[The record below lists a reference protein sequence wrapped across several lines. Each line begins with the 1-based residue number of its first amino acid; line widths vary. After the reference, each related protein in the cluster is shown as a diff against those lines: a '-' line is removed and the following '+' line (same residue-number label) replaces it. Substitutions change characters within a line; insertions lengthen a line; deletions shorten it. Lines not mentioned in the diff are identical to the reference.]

1 MDFNALIQAI
11 GSVGF
16 PIVACIYMIY
26 TNNKNVESHAKEIE
40 KLRETVENNTKVMIQ
55 ISEVLHIKEN
65 KEG

>member
-26 TNNKNVESHAKEIE
+26 TNNKNEESHAKEIE
-40 KLRETVENNTKVMIQ
+40 KLRETVENNTKVMIR
-55 ISEVLHIKEN
+55 ISEVLHIEEQ
-65 KEG
+65 EG

>member
-26 TNNKNVESHAKEIE
+26 TNNKNEESHAKEIE
-40 KLRETVENNTKVMIQ
+40 KLRETVDNNTRVMIQ
-55 ISEVLHIKEN
+55 ISEVLHLNQKGE
-65 KEG
+65 